1 MAIHYVFAVIDTL
14 ITCDK
19 HRAYQQAAQEF
30 ARHFGAISQE
40 ETLHALLEYDERM
53 RRNPQECRDVLT
65 AAFAEHVTRRKGFGE
80 VETHRSILARFLAIA
95 KELGYEFSGEMQRAA
110 RMAETAYWASVI
122 ESSHPSPDVAAFIAR
137 TTDLTA
143 PIIPIARTDVRITTP
158 NGMRYDAAASRQ
170 FTEDRVGRVLGAF
183 TEDVIVFEECPPTSR
198 QAWDENL
205 MSIPPEDRCDAAFVG
220 CSREDMRI
228 AEAAGCR
235 IRILVDRANHITRRP
250 PEATELVRSL
260 HAAADLLQE

>member
-1 MAIHYVFAVIDTL
+1 MAIHYIFAVTDTL
-14 ITCDK
+14 INRK
-19 HRAYQQAAQEF
+19 EHRAYELAAQEF
-30 ARHFGAISQE
+30 TRHFRDIAHDE
-40 ETLHALLEYDERM
+40 ALQGLLKYDECM

-65 AAFAEHVTRRKGFGE
+65 AVFAEHVTRRKGFGE

-110 RMAETAYWASVI
+110 RMAETAYWASVT
-122 ESSHPSPDVAAFIAR
+122 ESSRPYPDVAAFIAR
-137 TTDLTA
+137 TTDLSA
-143 PIIPIARTDVRITTP
+143 PIIPIARTDVHVTTL
-158 NGMRYDAAASRQ
+158 NWMRYDTAASRQ
-170 FTEDRVGRVLGAF
+170 FTEDRVRRVLGTF
-183 TEDVIVFEECPPTSR
+183 TADVIVFEECPPTSR

-220 CSREDMRI
+220 CSREDMRM